1 MISSL
6 IFLRGY
12 LHLSGPIAM
21 LYPVL
26 TLGRLHQFV
35 LKYTGYTGSNNIF
48 DFCLRK
54 SYGFMIW
61 VHMSLP
67 SYDRKWS
74 LNDNVGIKRRVK
86 LFSLGIFDKLV
97 LNR

>member
-1 MISSL
+1 
-6 IFLRGY
+6 
-12 LHLSGPIAM
+12 M

-35 LKYTGYTGSNNIF
+35 LKYTGYDGSNNIF

-54 SYGFMIW
+54 SYGFMIISW

-67 SYDRKWS
+67 SSDQKWS
-74 LNDNVGIKRRVK
+74 LMDIKK
-86 LFSLGIFDKLV
+86 G
-97 LNR
+97 LNCFRLEFLIN